1 MPFIVGCDE
10 GGGDGTMGISRCA
23 GHTTQMKSAPS
34 LPPRHLCHH
43 HYCQNT
49 NGPLVERIVSDDS
62 SDDQRNEPTIYF
74 RRQRTEPVED
84 PIEEAEAIC
93 GTLQRIAS
101 WEDERGGEEETRGRR
116 GEEPPMPPQR
126 SSNEAIPSKSR
137 ARSRR
142 RQGEA
147 VVVGLAIFLSA

>member
-1 MPFIVGCDE
+1 
-10 GGGDGTMGISRCA
+10 
-23 GHTTQMKSAPS
+23 
-34 LPPRHLCHH
+34 
-43 HYCQNT
+43 
-49 NGPLVERIVSDDS
+49 VERIVSDDS

-101 WEDERGGEEETRGRR
+101 WEDERGGEEETQGHR
-116 GEEPPMPPQR
+116 GEEPPMPPQG

-137 ARSRR
+137 ARIRR

-147 VVVGLAIFLSA
+147 VVVGIAIFLSA